1 MIRTRSMARARGQR
15 SRRPFPRFGWATRV
29 GLAIVG
35 WALVVLGVIGW
46 FLPVLQGWLTLF
58 MGLAVLSL
66 TSQRLHSFLRERF
79 RRWPRGWRRLE
90 KFRRRVTRWLHRR
103 RTPPPEP

>member
-1 MIRTRSMARARGQR
+1 MARARGQV
-15 SRRPFPRFGWATRV
+15 SRRPFPRFGLATRV
-29 GLAIVG
+29 ALVIVG
-35 WALVVLGVIGW
+35 WVLVVLGVIGW
-46 FLPVLQGWLTLF
+46 FLPILQGWLTLF

-66 TSQRLHSFLRERF
+66 TSQRLHGFLRERF

-103 RTPPPEP
+103 RATPPS